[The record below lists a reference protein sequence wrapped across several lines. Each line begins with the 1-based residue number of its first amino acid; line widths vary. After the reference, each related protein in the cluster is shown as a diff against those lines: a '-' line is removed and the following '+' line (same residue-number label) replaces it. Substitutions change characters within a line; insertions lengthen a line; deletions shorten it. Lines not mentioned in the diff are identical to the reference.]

1 MTDRSHKSVIGLTKT
16 SAASFKKQPDR
27 LSKAAAFDMLVFFKI
42 LSLKTSETVA
52 KLKELV

>member
-1 MTDRSHKSVIGLTKT
+1 MIGLTKT

-52 KLKELV
+52 KLKELVWIIPL